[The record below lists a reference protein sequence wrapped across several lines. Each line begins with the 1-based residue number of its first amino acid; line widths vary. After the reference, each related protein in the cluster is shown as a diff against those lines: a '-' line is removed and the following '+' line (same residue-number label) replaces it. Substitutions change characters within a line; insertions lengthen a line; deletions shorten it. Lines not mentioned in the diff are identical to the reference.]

1 MRWATLL
8 LDMNGE
14 PNNFYMPE
22 KTELH
27 RGFRDWIFI
36 HPYLNAN
43 EYTGFAYMKDA
54 AEQIV
59 YN

>member
-1 MRWATLL
+1 ML